1 MRHLRT
7 TRLAFVATLA
17 LCFSFVLAQG
27 DDAEA
32 LEVVEGAVQR
42 WEDGIEQQDAVAMAQ
57 LFTEDG
63 SDFSEGAETH
73 GREALQQSYQ
83 GAFDAGVIEIPVEVT
98 EAGLIGDT
106 AYGAG
111 TFVVMGAEGEV
122 FNEGNWTGIY
132 KKEGGEWKIHRLMGT
147 AVPMP
152 EGAASG
158 GTMSGGGN

>member
-1 MRHLRT
+1 
-7 TRLAFVATLA
+7 
-17 LCFSFVLAQG
+17 
-27 DDAEA
+27 
-32 LEVVEGAVQR
+32 
-42 WEDGIEQQDAVAMAQ
+42 MAQ

-63 SDFSEGAETH
+63 SDFFEGSEAR
-73 GREALQQSYQ
+73 GREALQQVYQ
-83 GAFDAGVIEIPVEVT
+83 GGFDAGITEIPVEVT
-98 EAGLIGDT
+98 EAGLMEDT